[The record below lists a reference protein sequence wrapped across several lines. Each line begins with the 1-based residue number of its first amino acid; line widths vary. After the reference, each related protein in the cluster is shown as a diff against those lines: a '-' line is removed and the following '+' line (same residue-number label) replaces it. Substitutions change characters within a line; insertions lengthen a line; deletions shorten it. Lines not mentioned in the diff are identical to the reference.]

1 MTTTTT
7 PRIRYHLAVPKTP
20 EPTVLDGPDVIAW
33 VRGYAAAIGQTEKL
47 KVVDTTAAEDTC
59 RVQMLQVGDAL
70 GWFTFM
76 FQSRDDG

>member
-7 PRIRYHLAVPKTP
+7 PRIRYHLAVPKTS

-33 VRGYAAAIGQTEKL
+33 VKGYAAAIGQSVKL
-47 KVVDTTAAEDTC
+47 RVVETTAAEDTV

-76 FQSRDDG
+76 YQSRDEG